1 MNACGMCV
9 EGPQQ
14 AERSGLAQAAQRGCG
29 VFIPENLQKPPRKPA
44 VVTLLVPRVGPDS
57 F

>member
-1 MNACGMCV
+1 MCV